1 MQLKQGI
8 GLVNLNIGKRSV
20 GEKSQA
26 VNLRKGEAALTFSTH
41 SQRGYMNWGGGGFP
55 MGLMHWDP

>member
-1 MQLKQGI
+1 MQLNQGI
-8 GLVNLNIGKRSV
+8 GLANLNIGKRSV

-26 VNLRKGEAALTFSTH
+26 ANLRKGEAALTFSTH

-55 MGLMHWDP
+55 MSLMHWDP